1 MIETYITISVNRK
14 TDIDQIQDIIIK
26 NNIQFPVYFLEYG
39 DSYQINFTS
48 DYEEWELDT
57 AILKCFPEY
66 EYTTVLG
73 KGGKEI
79 RIQISRHQSEF
90 STDGWGRPI
99 ENPLNEK
106 KYLVK
111 KSANKIEK
119 FNPEIKVLFENQEQY
134 YYVNIIGGID
144 EANKKEGFLL
154 LDDFKA
160 KNEDIN
166 TDFLK
171 DRLHPSPI
179 EAFHHGYNKIQEIAD
194 TDFNLYLE
202 KKKKKNREI
211 QKLPRKIIRDFI
223 NACNQFDEEGIL
235 KSIHKDIVF
244 EKRINYRPSFI
255 IEGITAFKE
264 YLSSSEQQLCNKS
277 FKIRSSW
284 SFNLPTV
291 RIGVKYFP
299 TPTNQ
304 EANRFQKYEEIEFVL
319 QDNTIIQ
326 IVHII

>member
-26 NNIQFPVYFLEYG
+26 NNIQFPIYFLEYG

-48 DYEEWELDT
+48 DYEEWELDS

-66 EYTTVLG
+66 EYTTELG

-90 STDGWGRPI
+90 STDGWGRRI

-106 KYLVK
+106 KYLIK

-154 LDDFKA
+154 LDDFKV
-160 KNEDIN
+160 KNEDSN

-171 DRLHPSPI
+171 DRLHASPI

-211 QKLPRKIIRDFI
+211 QKLPRKIIREFI
-223 NACNQFDEEGIL
+223 NACNKFDEERIL
-235 KSIHKDIVF
+235 KNIHKDIVF
-244 EKRINYRPSFI
+244 EKIVDYKSLFT
-255 IEGITAFKE
+255 IEGITKFKE
-264 YLSSSEQQLCNKS
+264 YLSSSEQQLCNKN

-284 SFNLPTV
+284 RFNLPTI
-291 RIGVKYFP
+291 RIEVKYYP
-299 TPTNQ
+299 ISTNL
-304 EANRFQKYEEIEFVL
+304 ESNHFQKYEEFIFIL
-319 QDNTIIQ
+319 QDNIIITII
-326 IVHII
+326 HIN